1 MSYFLLW
8 FQCDDIAELQKA
20 KQKKLDQIHEL
31 NEEIKA
37 IDEKIKGLEG

>member
-1 MSYFLLW
+1 MGVFLLW
-8 FQCDDIAELQKA
+8 FQCDNVAELQKA

-37 IDEKIKGLEG
+37 IDEKMKGLEG

>member
-1 MSYFLLW
+1 MGVFLLW

>member
-1 MSYFLLW
+1 MGVFLLW
-8 FQCDDIAELQKA
+8 FQCDDISELQKA

-31 NEEIKA
+31 SEEIKA

>member
-1 MSYFLLW
+1 MGVFLLW
-8 FQCDDIAELQKA
+8 FQCDNVAELQKA
-20 KQKKLDQIHEL
+20 KQNKLDQIHEL